1 MPVPSLPNA
10 LADGTLA
17 RGSEVRGNDDTI
29 VAVLD
34 HGLDRDNFPASG
46 ANIPATVLSTT
57 AGERVP
63 TNRIEDD
70 AVTADKLKDD
80 PTIGAAGAAVA
91 TAAHVKDGILN
102 GKKLVNA
109 TVGSDKLKIGYYDLS
124 GLSPLPGG
132 GANSSFIGRNTSNT
146 IPLCIVTM
154 LNGAPSTT
162 TAAYNTTIHVHSG
175 TGNIYLVVNNTN
187 DTTTVVFTGVTLRM
201 YYLEV
206 AST

>member
-1 MPVPSLPNA
+1 MPVPTLPSA

-17 RGSEVRGNDDTI
+17 LGSDVRANDDAI
-29 VAVLD
+29 VAALD
-34 HGLDRDNFPASG
+34 HALDRDNFPASG

-80 PTIGAAGAAVA
+80 PTAGAAAAAVA

-102 GKKLVNA
+102 GKKLTLS
-109 TVGSDKLKIGYYDLS
+109 TVGSDRLRITYHEWDPVETQINS
-124 GLSPLPGG
+124 MSAVTISTGLTQ
-132 GANSSFIGRNTSNT
+132 ANT
-146 IPLCIVTM
+146 IPLGCYFVIP
-154 LNGAPSTT
+154 GAPGV
-162 TAAYNTTIHVHSG
+162 TAAFTLSVHLNTGTNVWNLTMFNPTAVAIGISG
-175 TGNIYLVVNNTN
+175 IKA
-187 DTTTVVFTGVTLRM
+187 RM
-201 YYLEV
+201 VYISV

>member
-1 MPVPSLPNA
+1 MPVPTLPSA
-10 LADGTLA
+10 LADGSLA
-17 RGSEVRGNDDTI
+17 LGSEVRANDDAI

-34 HGLDRDNFPASG
+34 HGLDRDNFLASG
-46 ANIPATVLSTT
+46 ANVPATVLSTT

-80 PTIGAAGAAVA
+80 ATAGSPGAAVA
-91 TAAHVKDGILN
+91 TANHVKDGILN

-109 TVGSDKLKIGYYDLS
+109 TVGADKFKLGYYDLS
-124 GLSPLPGG
+124 GLSNLPGG
-132 GANSSFIGRNTSNT
+132 GANSSFIGRNTTNT

-154 LNGAPSTT
+154 LNGVPSTT
-162 TAAYNTTIHVHSG
+162 TAAYNTTIHVHTG

-187 DTTTVVFTGVTLRM
+187 DTTTISFAGITLRM
-201 YYLEV
+201 YYLEI